1 VLDTGAASPRPTTYS
16 DNTLTTTSPNV
27 LHTTTIMHS
36 MHKNNAPMAVAGH
49 VVSRSGL
56 CVSGAIMHTTI
67 RPIAYSINTAMLI
80 AITPIRVFIIIL
92 TSFII

>member
-1 VLDTGAASPRPTTYS
+1 VLDTCTWSPRPQTNYCKA
-16 DNTLTTTSPNV
+16 LTIASPNV
-27 LHTTTIMHS
+27 LHTQTITHR
-36 MHKNNAPMAVAGH
+36 MHKNMPPRAAAVH
-49 VVSRSGL
+49 VVSTSGL